1 MSPCDAWDWNESRGW
16 TVNQKRSLLLV
27 VLNWTWG
34 DFISLYCLWR
44 ETGEISSSWAFGWF
58 LQSPPSLMSLE
69 KPQSPTKTHHRFILA
84 LMGLVYMEAL
94 KRVALEELKLGLEWV
109 PFQKDTRESKK
120 FHCTQSLFIFA
131 CCTMGLGLGEVPVLQ
146 GNPSR
151 LLLQGKLH
159 SAMTPFSPVICGVTQ
174 LAAFHGKKQV
184 SNSN

>member
-1 MSPCDAWDWNESRGW
+1 MWCQGLKWIQRLNCESEEEPAFSRFKLNLG
-16 TVNQKRSLLLV
+16 RLYFSLLLMEGD
-27 VLNWTWG
+27 WG
-34 DFISLYCLWR
+34 DFIFWS
-44 ETGEISSSWAFGWF
+44 FGWF
-58 LQSPPSLMSLE
+58 LQSPPALMSLE

-94 KRVALEELKLGLEWV
+94 KRVTLEELKLGLEWV
-109 PFQKDTRESKK
+109 AFQKDTRESKK

-159 SAMTPFSPVICGVTQ
+159 SAVTPFSPDICGVTQ